1 MIRQTTQQALRWIGG
16 CLGGF
21 CLLYGTS
28 TAKAELA
35 HQMEE
40 DVVVVTKEISGK
52 VSAIS
57 SRFLTLEYA
66 SDAKKGVSNEMYL
79 TFGDDVKLRYA
90 RSLSEI
96 KFGDTISVQYE
107 EKQRPLE
114 RRGPDGGFKRETQV
128 LSRQAKAITFL
139 KAARTGLVSGD

>member
-1 MIRQTTQQALRWIGG
+1 LDKARDELRFLVGVSEQARAALE
-16 CLGGF
+16 
-21 CLLYGTS
+21 
-28 TAKAELA
+28 AELA
-35 HQMEE
+35 HQTEE
-40 DVVVVTKEISGK
+40 NVVVVTKEMSGK

-79 TFGDDVKLRYA
+79 TFGDDVKLRHT
-90 RSLSEI
+90 RSLGDL
-96 KFGDTISVQYE
+96 KFGDTVSVQYE
-107 EKQRPLE
+107 EKQRPME
-114 RRGPDGGFKRETQV
+114 RRGHDGSFKREMQV